1 MLPTFFQQKTAAT
14 GAAFGAAQPCAG
26 FRSPA
31 RVSLFAIAP
40 PRTHKIAIEEFCQ
53 IGRLEIKFG
62 RLEIIHVLMCC
73 LYLRLSTWGSL
84 FCW

>member
-40 PRTHKIAIEEFCQ
+40 PRTHKIAIDELCQ
-53 IGRLEIKFG
+53 NIAVVNWIDNLNSNEVSHAGKQDRWCIVCGTL
-62 RLEIIHVLMCC
+62 
-73 LYLRLSTWGSL
+73 TT
-84 FCW
+84 